1 LKVKLRSILK
11 YSIVFLIGL
20 GICYYL
26 FKLNLQNNFFQ
37 ILTDSNL
44 YYSFFV
50 CLFVL
55 IAHVFRA
62 LRWQLMLNPIAEKKT
77 SFFNVFNALMVG
89 YLLNLVL
96 PRAGELVRCGLV
108 AKKENLNSIAAFGTV
123 IAERIYDLLM
133 LFLFIVILL
142 LVYSSEFIGVLDSL
156 KIREIFTIQRSL
168 GAFFLILLIGW
179 SSFFLFRRQK
189 KSSWVIKIRKVIL
202 QLKEGVLASREIKRP
217 FLFVFYTVWIWVFY
231 TLSSFIGF
239 KLFAA
244 TESLDFY
251 SAMFTVVGGS
261 FVMIAPIQGG
271 IGAFHFMVSECLRF
285 LGINPGIGLA
295 YATIIHAAQ
304 TLTVIVIGFLSL
316 ILGFNF
322 KISLDNEKQQSNHQ
336 G

>member
-1 LKVKLRSILK
+1 
-11 YSIVFLIGL
+11 
-20 GICYYL
+20 
-26 FKLNLQNNFFQ
+26 
-37 ILTDSNL
+37 
-44 YYSFFV
+44 
-50 CLFVL
+50 
-55 IAHVFRA
+55 
-62 LRWQLMLNPIAEKKT
+62 
-77 SFFNVFNALMVG
+77 
-89 YLLNLVL
+89 
-96 PRAGELVRCGLV
+96 
-108 AKKENLNSIAAFGTV
+108 
-123 IAERIYDLLM
+123 
-133 LFLFIVILL
+133 
-142 LVYSSEFIGVLDSL
+142 
-156 KIREIFTIQRSL
+156 
-168 GAFFLILLIGW
+168 
-179 SSFFLFRRQK
+179 LFRRQE
-189 KSSWVIKIRKVIL
+189 KSIWVLKIRKIIL

-244 TESLDFY
+244 TKSLDFY

-261 FVMIAPIQGG
+261 FGMIAPIQGG

-322 KISLDNEKQQSNHQ
+322 NISLDNEKQQSNHQ